1 MGSRTAITVNRPIDE
16 TRRIW
21 DDPSFRPKHIT
32 ETGAAVTFREAPG
45 DRGTE
50 IHVDLNSGTSRGK
63 VGTAVERLR
72 GSAPLA
78 KAKDDLRHFK
88 QLVETGV
95 ITRSEGAP
103 EGERA
108 QRKLKQRP
116 AQPLEESEL
125 AKAGV

>member
-16 TRRIW
+16 TRRMW
-21 DDPSFRPKHIT
+21 DDASFRPKHVT
-32 ETGAAVTFREAPG
+32 NSGAAVTFREAPG

-50 IHVDLNSGTSRGK
+50 IHVELSSGISRGK

-95 ITRSEGAP
+95 ITRSEGTP

-108 QRKLKQRP
+108 QRKFKQRP
-116 AQPLEESEL
+116 AQPLEASEL

>member
-16 TRRIW
+16 TRRMW
-21 DDPSFRPKHIT
+21 DDASFRPKHIT

-50 IHVDLNSGTSRGK
+50 IHVDLGSGIARGK
-63 VGTAVERLR
+63 VGTAVQRLR

-95 ITRSEGAP
+95 ITRSEGTP
-103 EGERA
+103 DGERA
-108 QRKLKQRP
+108 QRKFKQRP

-125 AKAGV
+125 QKAGL

>member
-16 TRRIW
+16 TRRMW
-21 DDPSFRPKHIT
+21 DDASFRPKHIT

-50 IHVDLNSGTSRGK
+50 IHVDLSSGTSRGR
-63 VGTAVERLR
+63 VGAAVERLR

-88 QLVETGV
+88 QLVETGE
-95 ITRSEGAP
+95 IARSEGSP
-103 EGERA
+103 QGERA
-108 QRKLKQRP
+108 ERKLKQRP

-125 AKAGV
+125 QKAGV

>member
-1 MGSRTAITVNRPIDE
+1 MGSRTAITVHRPIDE
-16 TRRIW
+16 TRRMW
-21 DDPSFRPKHIT
+21 DDASFRPKHIT

-50 IHVDLNSGTSRGK
+50 IHVDLGSGIARGK
-63 VGTAVERLR
+63 VGTAVQRLR

-95 ITRSEGAP
+95 ITRSEGTP
-103 EGERA
+103 DGERA
-108 QRKLKQRP
+108 QRKFKQRP

-125 AKAGV
+125 QKAGV